1 MATVRSSLRLFDGF
15 SGPLRQVTQAMNMTI
30 GVMRQMAVSTNADA
44 SAIRTLDAAS
54 RSLASA
60 EVDVANATRRAA
72 SDQERLRNSLNGT
85 ANVGSRFINMLKGIA
100 SAYLGVQAL
109 SQLGGATIGEA
120 MKQQNY
126 LDMFKARTG
135 NHALGT
141 RMFEEFKSDALRAG
155 ADVAEYMQG
164 ALGNISVTTEIGQLK
179 ELNMMAKQLAAFDNT
194 GQGIQGAFFSI
205 KEALSGDIVS
215 LSERFNIG
223 KQDIRDFKIDELGK
237 KGDAQGF
244 IKAFKLLLDKQNMGK
259 KAFEEMLNSPLK
271 QWEIMLNRMKS
282 MFADAGKGAVTA
294 LMPIITTLNKAF
306 ESDKFMSFFVLL
318 SKGLAIGA
326 SAFAAVV
333 NGALWLW
340 GVFDTYYPEIIAFF
354 FILSSVYLPALLVK
368 VGALTTALW
377 GMVAPILASALSWSI
392 AHWSIVLIAIA
403 VVSLIGTLR
412 YFGVTTE
419 EIVGFVIGMFYA
431 MFASIY
437 NQVAFL
443 WNRMLAF
450 AEFFVNV
457 FIDPVYAVQKLFYDM
472 AVLFGSHMYNMSR
485 SAEDFAGNF
494 MKAILRS
501 INKTLEGF
509 NWLAN
514 KTNEMFG
521 TDFKGAKLF
530 DEGNIHAVSDNI
542 KNMMDMIQK
551 PTTTSD
557 VFDLSKYRMVEKN
570 LHQSF
575 GAGYYKGFNM
585 TANVAN
591 PFNPNSNGKVNNIGR
606 VDEVGKIK
614 DKVDISNEDLKMMR
628 ELAEMK
634 NIQNFVTLT
643 PTVQVTT
650 GDINKGADIDTVV
663 AEITR
668 KLQADV
674 VHSAKGA
681 YNHA

>member
-1 MATVRSSLRLFDGF
+1 MATISSSLKLFDGF
-15 SGPLRQVTQAMNMTI
+15 SGPLRQITQAMNMTV
-30 GVMRQMAVSTNADA
+30 GVMRQLAVSTNADA
-44 SAIRTLDAAS
+44 SAIRTLDTVS
-54 RSLASA
+54 RKLASA
-60 EVDVANATRRAA
+60 EVDLTSATRRAT
-72 SDQERLRNSLNGT
+72 SEHEHLRNSLNGT
-85 ANVGSRFINMLKGIA
+85 VSVGNRFINMLKGIA

-109 SQLGGATIGEA
+109 SQLGGVTIGEA

-141 RMFEEFKSDALRAG
+141 RMFEEFKADALRAG

-164 ALGNISVTTEIGQLK
+164 ALGNISVTTDIGQLK
-179 ELNMMAKQLAAFDNT
+179 DLNMMAKQLAAFDNT
-194 GQGIQGAFFSI
+194 GQGIQGAFFSL

-237 KGDAQGF
+237 KGDVQGF

-271 QWEIMLNRMKS
+271 QWEIMLNRIKS

-294 LMPIITTLNKAF
+294 LMPIINTLNKAF
-306 ESDKFMSFFVLL
+306 ESEKFISFFVLL
-318 SKGLAIGA
+318 SKGLTIVATGL
-326 SAFAAVV
+326 SYVV
-333 NGALWLW
+333 DGALWLW
-340 GVFDTYYPEIIAFF
+340 SVVDRYYPEILAFF
-354 FILSSVYLPALLVK
+354 LILSTAYLPALLVK
-368 VGALTTALW
+368 VGSLTMALW
-377 GMVAPILASALSWSI
+377 GMVAPILASGAAWSI
-392 AHWSIVLIAIA
+392 AHWPIVLVAIA

-419 EIVGFVIGMFYA
+419 EVVGFAVGLFYTF
-431 MFASIY
+431 FASVY
-437 NQVAFL
+437 NSVAFL
-443 WNRMLAF
+443 WNRLLAF

-472 AVLFGSHMYNMSR
+472 AVLFGGHMYNMSR
-485 SAEDFAGNF
+485 AAEDFAGNF

-509 NWLAN
+509 NWLAQ

-530 DEGNIHAVSDNI
+530 DENNIHAVSNNI
-542 KNMMDMIQK
+542 KSMMDMIER
-551 PTTTSD
+551 PTTD
-557 VFDLSKYRMVEKN
+557 RNVVDLSKYRMAEKN
-570 LHQSF
+570 LNQAF
-575 GAGYYKGFNM
+575 GEGYYKGFNL
-585 TANVAN
+585 TTKTNT
-591 PFNPNSNGKVNNIGR
+591 PFNPNVNGKVNNIGR

-614 DKVDISNEDLKMMR
+614 DKVDISSEDLKVMR

-634 NIQNFVTLT
+634 NIQNFVSLT

-650 GDINKGADIDTVV
+650 GDINNGDDIETIIKKIEKTLDD
-663 AEITR
+663 EI
-668 KLQADV
+668 AS
-674 VHSAKGA
+674 SAQGVFGLA
-681 YNHA
+681 